1 MVNTTRFIA
10 FLSLIGLVLLFSS
23 CSDDEVL
30 GCTDSQSS
38 NFNPD
43 ANEDDGSCVFDRD
56 AFIGEYLGTFT
67 CQDPLLV
74 TLLNNDSLRFEI
86 TPPVDDSDR
95 SIVFFTLMID
105 GLPLPLESTV
115 SGNVL
120 TVSDTIRDIV
130 IPALDIPIVGTINIT
145 ADVIGNGTATVVGD
159 DINGSID
166 LQLTITEP
174 TNNPLLPSEIIDNCL
189 LTGSR
194 Q

>member
-1 MVNTTRFIA
+1 MCIR
-10 FLSLIGLVLLFSS
+10 
-23 CSDDEVL
+23 
-30 GCTDSQSS
+30 
-38 NFNPD
+38 
-43 ANEDDGSCVFDRD
+43 DR
-56 AFIGEYLGTFT
+56 TFT
-67 CQDPLLV
+67 CQDALLV
-74 TLLNNDSLRFEI
+74 ALLNNDSLRFEI

-130 IPALDIPIVGTINIT
+130 IPALDLPIIGTINIT
-145 ADVIGNGTATVVGD
+145 ADVIGNGTATVVGA